1 MYGTVSA
8 LSESLVLMVLANV
21 MPVWDG
27 LSRLKT
33 GGSAAGCW
41 QLAQRIRIPTH
52 RRLTAG
58 GCVCRTPRR
67 SADAPRRR
75 GTAARRHTDSASWHG
90 TAAGRRCFRWGGGD
104 WGPFFRGRWRG
115 ENHASHPFATAGGRF
130 EKPAD
135 IS

>member
-67 SADAPRRR
+67 SAHGPRRR
-75 GTAARRHTDSASWHG
+75 ETAAPRPTGSAALHG
-90 TAAGRRCFRWGGGD
+90 TGGGPPVVPLAEARP
-104 WGPFFRGRWRG
+104 GPL
-115 ENHASHPFATAGGRF
+115 S
-130 EKPAD
+130 
-135 IS
+135 